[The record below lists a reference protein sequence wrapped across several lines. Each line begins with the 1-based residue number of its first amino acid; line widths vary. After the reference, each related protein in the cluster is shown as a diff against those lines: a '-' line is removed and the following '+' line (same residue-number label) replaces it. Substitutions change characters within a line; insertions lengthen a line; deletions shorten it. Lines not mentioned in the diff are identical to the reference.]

1 MNYWFYI
8 SKLLAGVG
16 VFILGMNFIEE
27 ALHKVA
33 GRPFKLFL
41 KKQTSNNLK
50 AIGGGAL
57 VTGVLQSSSI
67 VNMMVLA
74 FVSTGVLTMQKALAV
89 ILGDNLG
96 TTVDSWF
103 YATAG
108 FNLNIESL
116 AFSIIGVAGIVI
128 IVFNK
133 RNKWYQ
139 WGRFFF
145 GIGFLFLGLDFMK
158 TGMMDMVQKIDLR
171 YLANYSPVIFLLV
184 GLLITSLIQSSSATI
199 AILLSALY
207 ANAINLNSAT
217 AMVLGAEI
225 GTTLKFILVSINGS
239 AAQKRVALGNFLF
252 NVIVSILV
260 LLFLGPVNYF
270 ITVIIGIKNN
280 LLALV
285 FFQSLINLGG
295 IILFYPFLHPFAN
308 LLEKFFRK
316 KDENTFFVQKV
327 TANNIDLALASFEK
341 ETRYFMEYA
350 INYCTN
356 IFGIV
361 LPGEKITLSKKF
373 INNTQEGKYD
383 FVKHLHGKLLSDYI
397 ELQNVSSAKEE
408 AIKSG
413 QLISAVRNSMYAAK
427 SMKDSLY
434 DAGTLRNSSNDAK
447 YDFYVQAAKRTEA
460 FYLNVTQILEIKNSL
475 EYFDEL
481 VVLQKNIQD
490 GYTQTLHSLYKKSFM
505 ASLNEIEI
513 SSLINFNREVYTSYK
528 SMVLSLKDFL
538 LSEKEA
544 EYFDGL
550 PGFIN

>member
-1 MNYWFYI
+1 
-8 SKLLAGVG
+8 
-16 VFILGMNFIEE
+16 
-27 ALHKVA
+27 
-33 GRPFKLFL
+33 
-41 KKQTSNNLK
+41 
-50 AIGGGAL
+50 
-57 VTGVLQSSSI
+57 
-67 VNMMVLA
+67 MV
-74 FVSTGVLTMQKALAV
+74 SMGQ
-89 ILGDNLG
+89 
-96 TTVDSWF
+96 
-103 YATAG
+103 G
-108 FNLNIESL
+108 F
-116 AFSIIGVAGIVI
+116 F
-128 IVFNK
+128 
-133 RNKWYQ
+133 
-139 WGRFFF
+139 
-145 GIGFLFLGLDFMK
+145 FLGLDFMK

-171 YLANYSPVIFLLV
+171 YLANYSPVIFMLV

-239 AAQKRVALGNFLF
+239 AAQKRVAFGNFLF

-270 ITVIIGIKNN
+270 ITGIVGIKNK
-280 LLALV
+280 LIALV

-327 TANNIDLALASFEK
+327 TAGNIDLALASFEK
-341 ETRYFMEYA
+341 ETRYFMEYV

-356 IFGIV
+356 IFGIT
-361 LPGEKITLSKKF
+361 LSNTTITLSKKF

-383 FVKHLHGKLLSDYI
+383 FIKHLHGKLLSDYI

-413 QLISAVRNSMYAAK
+413 ELISAVRNSMYAAK

-434 DAGTLRNSSNDAK
+434 DAAMLRNSSNDAK
-447 YDFYVQAAKRTEA
+447 YDFYVQAVKRTEI
-460 FYLNVTQILEIKNSL
+460 FYLKVTQILEIKNSL

-481 VVLQKNIQD
+481 VALQKNIQD
-490 GYTQTLHSLYKKSFM
+490 GYTQTLHSLYKKGFM

-513 SSLINFNREVYTSYK
+513 SSLINFNRQIYTSYK

-538 LSEKEA
+538 LSEKET